1 MAFSHP
7 TDEAQTPAMCQFCE
21 ESSDIKWKCINCDVF
36 MCQLCTTKIHTK
48 LKSTDHH
55 ELINLKDYGS
65 EDVAKAIRK
74 VDLKTMSCTSHTDQI
89 CCAFC
94 TDCDQPVCVDC
105 LIDSHKKH
113 ECTKLNE
120 VYDMA
125 IFEMTALQNKL
136 ESSQEILGNEKERL
150 EKLLLDGDKNYQEI
164 KDEILLTKKEM
175 TETISKYAKQLLDD
189 LDAIWKPT
197 ENMIKTELS
206 DIQKNNEDLL
216 KSEGSLKKVLHSHQ
230 ALEIFSS
237 RKMLDKN
244 LPTKSVKTINCNI
257 LKTTFVSGKIFKK
270 QNIGKIVFGDLYE
283 VPDLQLVREYHS
295 EIINIW
301 NILNCDSNE
310 AFIASYTGGKL
321 QKVIFEGNNI
331 KVEEDFSINVL
342 NMAKQGNNGII
353 LSTGESDLQV
363 YSIDKQFK
371 PFKSFSPL
379 KSISIHVSKNNRIFV
394 GLVEDFPI
402 TYPATED
409 SVRRVV
415 VLNQDCDLQHIYEY
429 DKDNQRLLTSPW
441 KITTLNDTMYIIDRV
456 NKNFEG
462 RVMGLDYGGKLL
474 WTYNGCDTKLDS
486 GKFYPIDIST
496 NSSGMILVADK
507 DNNAVHVLNSTGE
520 FIACKVVKS
529 IGIELPISLDIDKN
543 GILWIGCNTWKA
555 DKDRKAKLFS
565 VKLV

>member
-1 MAFSHP
+1 MAFSQP
-7 TDEAQTPAMCQFCE
+7 TDEAQTPAVCQLCE
-21 ESSDIKWKCINCDVF
+21 ESSDIRWKCINCDVF

-48 LKSTDHH
+48 LKSTDQH
-55 ELINLKDYGS
+55 ELINLKDFGS

-74 VDLKTMSCTSHTDQI
+74 VDLRTMPCTNHSDQI

-125 IFEMTALQNKL
+125 ISEMTALQNKL
-136 ESSQEILGNEKERL
+136 ESSQEILRNEKERL

-164 KDEILLTKKEM
+164 KDEILLTEKEM

-197 ENMIKTELS
+197 ENMINTELS

-216 KSEGSLKKVLHSHQ
+216 KSEGSLKKVFHSHQ

-237 RKMLDKN
+237 RKMLDKK
-244 LPTKSVKTINCNI
+244 LPTKSVETINCNI

-270 QNIGKIVFGDLYE
+270 QNIGKKVFGDLYE

-295 EIINIW
+295 DIINIW

-331 KVEEDFSINVL
+331 KVEEDFSMSVL
-342 NMAKQGNNGII
+342 NMAKLGNNGIL

-371 PFKSFSPL
+371 LFKSFSPL
-379 KSISIHVSKNNRIFV
+379 KSISVHVSKNNRIFV
-394 GLVEDFPI
+394 GLVEDFPF

-415 VLNQDCDLQHIYEY
+415 VLNQDGDMQHIYEY
-429 DKDNQRLLTSPW
+429 DKDNQRLFTSPW
-441 KITTLNDTMYIIDRV
+441 KIITLNDTIYIIDRMK
-456 NKNFEG
+456 KNFEG
-462 RVMGLDYGGKLL
+462 RIMGLDYGGKLL
-474 WTYNGCDTKLDS
+474 WTYNGYDTKLYS
-486 GKFYPIDIST
+486 GKFYPIDICT

-520 FIACKVVKS
+520 FIVCKVVKS
-529 IGIELPISLDIDKN
+529 IGIDLPISLDIDKN
-543 GILWIGCNTWKA
+543 GILWIGCNT
-555 DKDRKAKLFS
+555 RKAEKDSKAKIFA